1 MWKSRVA
8 ASIHEGI
15 SLFRKYPMEL
25 FMGLVTFML
34 ICRFI
39 AIEEHVVVTQSASC
53 ADFFFVASLSLL
65 AFVLG
70 DLKGY
75 VVRILYFFIPVLLLA
90 VWLSFGLSRYV
101 TTCEVQFY
109 TWFAIVALAF
119 WWVSS
124 SDNRLFAQRT
134 ASKIRS
140 LFYASVVGLLSFLLF
155 LGIDYSIRYIFDAM
169 VELSTVEMYVGVF
182 LLCVVPLFVFLSFD
196 ERQPFLSRYP
206 HFVNVLLKFVVTP
219 ALLIYNLIFYVYL
232 AKILV
237 TGSLP
242 KGGIA
247 VFALIYIFT
256 ALACKV
262 LSELSAEHPFSWF
275 YRYFR
280 YIALPAVLMFWWATA
295 YRIQAYGFT
304 QPRVY
309 LVVLGVAMTV
319 ILLLLICRRMTPYRY
334 FILVV
339 AVGLAAVAYV
349 PSFTAIDIERRSQY
363 ARFDALLVQRG
374 LLDENGKIIPERL
387 EAEKA
392 GVVLSERATDN
403 FWQLLSYMQW
413 TARGGADYVAEKYG
427 YTFEELNNK

>member
-262 LSELSAEHPFSWF
+262 LS
-275 YRYFR
+275 
-280 YIALPAVLMFWWATA
+280 
-295 YRIQAYGFT
+295 
-304 QPRVY
+304 
-309 LVVLGVAMTV
+309 
-319 ILLLLICRRMTPYRY
+319 
-334 FILVV
+334 
-339 AVGLAAVAYV
+339 
-349 PSFTAIDIERRSQY
+349 
-363 ARFDALLVQRG
+363 
-374 LLDENGKIIPERL
+374 
-387 EAEKA
+387 
-392 GVVLSERATDN
+392 
-403 FWQLLSYMQW
+403 
-413 TARGGADYVAEKYG
+413 
-427 YTFEELNNK
+427 